1 MALLATKL
9 YFPVLRSNLVNRPRL
24 IGELDSGLRGPL
36 TLISAPAG
44 SGKTSLIADWREGPG
59 KDRRVAWLS
68 LDPADNDLLRFL
80 TYLTAAFESAAPD
93 LTRSTITLLQLPQTP
108 PLEVIGDSLLEALS
122 ALSTDLILALDDYH
136 LITNFQIHDLINQ
149 LLSHQPH
156 MFHFAIL
163 TRADPPLPL
172 GRLRVR
178 NELTEIRATD
188 LRFTREEVAAFLS
201 QTMGLSLSQE
211 QVAALEAR
219 TEGWI
224 AGLQL
229 AALSMQGRGD
239 VEDFVAAFTG
249 SHYYVVDYLV
259 DEVLSL
265 QSEKMRDFLL
275 KTSILERMNASLC
288 NMLTGASDGQSVL
301 EQLHRSNL
309 FVSALD
315 DDRQWY
321 RYHQLFADVLQNRL
335 RQVNANIIP
344 TLHRRAAEWFEPNG
358 FLPEAMTHAL
368 ATQDLEFAAKMVE
381 RNSGAMLMHGE
392 MRTLL
397 QWMDAID
404 PVLHQNASLCIAKA
418 WALAF
423 TNRSDAVDELL
434 QEAERL
440 IAEDANHPIWGD
452 IAALRANLLIA
463 GGQSRAAIEY
473 ARDALKRLPEGN
485 LIVRGV
491 VNLTLGGACWAEGEL
506 TESFAALEEASRIG
520 LKVGSAHLAS
530 AALYGLAYG
539 YSLLGGLHRAR
550 IYYEQAIQ
558 ASMRKDGQLLPTAA
572 EACIG
577 LGNLLYE
584 WNDLSAAEN
593 NLENGVRLS
602 HQLGRISTLA
612 YGQISMARL
621 QRAKGRVAQALA
633 LLQDAESHLQSSILH
648 PVAESLLAASQ
659 IEFFL
664 NRGDV
669 RSAEQIAHQ
678 RIYSID
684 SPINLLNSSEY
695 VQFGYLLLA
704 RKDVTQAV
712 KLAERLV
719 EFARSYDWND
729 LLIRADIL
737 HAQALIELGQTARAT
752 QSMWQ
757 ALHLAQPEGYMR
769 VFVERDE
776 SVKKILG
783 LIKPEDEGQRNY
795 IYKLLTAFGEAVI
808 PIHQPLIEPLSE
820 RELEVLRLVAL
831 GKSNQQIADELVL
844 ATGTVKKHLNN
855 IFGKLNVQ
863 SRTECVARAREL
875 NLL

>member
-9 YFPVLRSNLVNRPRL
+9 YFPVLRSNFVNRPRL
-24 IGELDSGLRGPL
+24 IGILDSGLRGPL

-44 SGKTSLIADWREGPG
+44 SGKTSLMADWREGPG

-80 TYLTAAFESAAPD
+80 TYLTAALESASPD
-93 LTRSTITLLQLPQTP
+93 LTRSTINLLQLPQTP

-122 ALSTDLILALDDYH
+122 ALSANLILVLDDYH
-136 LITNFQIHDLINQ
+136 LITNLQIHDLINQ

-156 MFHFAIL
+156 TFQLAIL

-178 NELTEIRATD
+178 NELTEIRAND
-188 LRFTREEVAAFLS
+188 LRFSQEEVAAFLS

-211 QVAALEAR
+211 QIAALETR

-249 SHYYVVDYLV
+249 GHHYVVDYLV

-265 QSEKMRDFLL
+265 QSEKIRDFLL

-288 NMLTGASDGQSVL
+288 NALSGESEGQSML

-335 RQVNANIIP
+335 HQVNADIIP
-344 TLHRRAAEWFEPNG
+344 ELHRRAAEWFEPNG

-368 ATQDLEFAAKMVE
+368 TTQDLEFAAKIVE
-381 RNSGAMLMHGE
+381 RNSGAMLMRGE

-404 PVLHQNASLCIAKA
+404 PVLHQNASLCISKA

-423 TNRSDAVDELL
+423 TNRSDAVEELL

-440 IAEDANHPIWGD
+440 IADDADHPIWGD

-463 GGQSRAAIEY
+463 GGQSRAAIEN
-473 ARDALKRLPEGN
+473 AREALKRLPEGN

-491 VNLTLGGACWAEGEL
+491 VNLTLGGAFWAEGEL

-539 YSLLGGLHRAR
+539 YSLLGALHRAR

-558 ASMRKDGQLLPTAA
+558 ASTRKDGQLLPTAA

-593 NLENGVRLS
+593 YLEDGIRLG
-602 HQLGRISTLA
+602 HQLGRLSTLA

-621 QRAKGRVAQALA
+621 WQAKGQMAQALA
-633 LLQDAESHLQSSILH
+633 LLKDAEKHLQSSVLH
-648 PVAESLLAASQ
+648 PVAEALLVAAKMELSLH
-659 IEFFL
+659 
-664 NRGDV
+664 RGDLQ
-669 RSAEQIAHQ
+669 SAEQ
-678 RIYSID
+678 RSYSVD
-684 SPINLLNSSEY
+684 GPISHFNSAEY
-695 VQFGYLLLA
+695 VQYGYLLLA
-704 RKDVTQAV
+704 RKDVSQAV
-712 KLAERLV
+712 KLAEHLL
-719 EFARSYDWND
+719 EFAASHGWND
-729 LLIRADIL
+729 LSIRADIL
-737 HAQALIELGQTARAT
+737 HAQALAEQGQTARVI
-752 QSMWQ
+752 QSMRQ
-757 ALHLAQPEGYMR
+757 ALNLAQPEDYMR
-769 VFVERDE
+769 VFLDQGE

-783 LIKPEDEGQRNY
+783 LVKPEDEGERNY
-795 IYKLLTAFGEAVI
+795 IYKLLAAFGETSDL
-808 PIHQPLIEPLSE
+808 IHQPLIDPLSG
-820 RELEVLRLVAL
+820 REMEVLRLVAL

-855 IFGKLNVQ
+855 IFGKLGVQ
-863 SRTECVARAREL
+863 NRTECVARAREL
-875 NLL
+875 DLL

>member
-9 YFPVLRSNLVNRPRL
+9 FFPIARPNFVHRPRL
-24 IGELDSGLRGPL
+24 VTKLDSGLRGPL

-44 SGKTSLIADWREGPG
+44 SGKTSLMADWREGPG
-59 KDRRVAWLS
+59 ENSQVAWLS
-68 LDPADNDLLRFL
+68 LDPSDNDLLRFL
-80 TYLTAAFESAAPD
+80 TYLTAALESASPD
-93 LTRSTITLLQLPQTP
+93 LTRSTIALLQLPQTP
-108 PLEVIGDSLLEALS
+108 PLDAIVDSLLEALS
-122 ALSTDLILALDDYH
+122 SLTVDLVLVLDDYH
-136 LITNFQIHDLINQ
+136 LITNLQIHDLINH
-149 LLSHQPH
+149 LLSHQHPT
-156 MFHFAIL
+156 FHIAIL

-178 NELTEIRATD
+178 NELTEIRVHD
-188 LRFTREEVAAFLS
+188 LRFTREEAAAFLS
-201 QTMGLSLSQE
+201 QTMSLSLSQD
-211 QVAALEAR
+211 QVASLEAR

-229 AALSMQGRGD
+229 AALSMQGRED
-239 VEDFVAAFTG
+239 VEDFVTAFTG
-249 SHYYVVDYLV
+249 SHHYVVDYLV

-265 QSEKMRDFLL
+265 QSEKMREFLL
-275 KTSILERMNASLC
+275 KTSLLERMNASLC
-288 NMLTGASDGQSVL
+288 NALTGESDGQSML
-301 EQLHRSNL
+301 EELHRSNL
-309 FVSALD
+309 FISALD

-335 RQVNANIIP
+335 RQASANTIP
-344 TLHRRAAEWFEPNG
+344 ELHHRAAEWFESNG
-358 FLPEAMTHAL
+358 FLSEGMAHAL
-368 ATQDLEFAAKMVE
+368 ATQDMKFAAKMVE
-381 RNSGAMLMHGE
+381 RNSATMLMRGE

-397 QWMDAID
+397 QWMEAID
-404 PVLHQNASLCIAKA
+404 PILHQYASLCISKA

-423 TNRSDAVDELL
+423 TNRSDAVEELL

-440 IAEDANHPIWGD
+440 IADDADHPIWGD

-463 GGQSRAAIEY
+463 GGQSRAAIEN

-506 TESFAALEEASRIG
+506 TESFAALDEASRIG

-550 IYYEQAIQ
+550 VYYEQAIQ
-558 ASMRKDGQLLPTAA
+558 ASTRKDGQLLPTAA
-572 EACIG
+572 EACVG

-602 HQLGRISTLA
+602 HQLGRLSSLA

-621 QRAKGRVAQALA
+621 QQAKGKVAQALA
-633 LLQDAESHLQSSILH
+633 LLKDAESHLQSSILH
-648 PVAESLLAASQ
+648 PEAESLLVAAQ
-659 IEFFL
+659 MEYFL
-664 NRGDV
+664 YRGTV
-669 RSAEQIAHQ
+669 QSAEQVADQ
-678 RIYSID
+678 RGYFMD
-684 SPINLLNSSEY
+684 GPVNLLNSSEY

-704 RKDVTQAV
+704 RKDVKQAV
-712 KLAERLV
+712 KLAERII
-719 EFARSYDWND
+719 EFAASYGWND
-729 LLIRADIL
+729 VLIRANIL
-737 HAQALIELGQTARAT
+737 HAQALAKQGQTGRAI
-752 QSMWQ
+752 QSMRQ
-757 ALHLAQPEGYMR
+757 ALRLAQPEDYMR
-769 VFVERDE
+769 VFTDQGE
-776 SVKKILG
+776 SVKQILETMKAG
-783 LIKPEDEGQRNY
+783 ANGQKDFV
-795 IYKLLTAFGEAVI
+795 YKLLAAFGETSVPSQGSLVEA
-808 PIHQPLIEPLSE
+808 LSE

-855 IFGKLNVQ
+855 IFGKLGVQ
-863 SRTECVARAREL
+863 NRTECVARAREL

>member
-9 YFPVLRSNLVNRPRL
+9 YFPVLRSNFVNRPRL
-24 IGELDSGLRGPL
+24 IRVLDSGLRGPL

-44 SGKTSLIADWREGPG
+44 SGKTSLMAEWREGPG
-59 KDRRVAWLS
+59 KDKQVAWLS

-80 TYLTAAFESAAPD
+80 TYLTAALESAAPD
-93 LTRSTITLLQLPQTP
+93 LTRSTINLLQLSQTP

-122 ALSTDLILALDDYH
+122 ALSTDLILTLDDYH
-136 LITNFQIHDLINQ
+136 LITNLQIHDLINQ

-156 MFHFAIL
+156 TFHLAIL

-172 GRLRVR
+172 GRFRVR
-178 NELTEIRATD
+178 NELTEIRAND
-188 LRFTREEVAAFLS
+188 LRFTREEVAAFLA

-211 QVAALEAR
+211 QVASLEAR

-229 AALSMQGRGD
+229 AALSMQGRGN
-239 VEDFVAAFTG
+239 VKDFVAAFSG
-249 SHYYVVDYLV
+249 SHHYVVDYLV

-265 QSEKMRDFLL
+265 QSENVRDFLL
-275 KTSILERMNASLC
+275 KTSLLERMNASLC
-288 NMLTGASDGQSVL
+288 NALTGESDGQSVL

-321 RYHQLFADVLQNRL
+321 RYHHLFADVLHNRL
-335 RQVNANIIP
+335 RQMNANIIP
-344 TLHRRAAEWFEPNG
+344 ELHRRAAEWFESNG
-358 FLPEAMTHAL
+358 FLSEGMTHAL
-368 ATQDLEFAAKMVE
+368 AAQDMEFAAKMVD
-381 RNSGAMLMHGE
+381 RNSAAMLMRGE
-392 MRTLL
+392 MPTLL

-423 TNRSDAVDELL
+423 TNRSEAIEELL
-434 QEAERL
+434 HEAERL
-440 IAEDANHPIWGD
+440 IADDANHPIHGD
-452 IAALRANLLIA
+452 IAALRANLLIVR
-463 GGQSRAAIEY
+463 GQARAAIEY
-473 ARDALKRLPEGN
+473 ARDALKRLPESN

-530 AALYGLAYG
+530 SALYGLAYG

-550 IYYEQAIQ
+550 VYYEQAIQ

-593 NLENGVRLS
+593 NLEGGVRLS
-602 HQLGRISTLA
+602 HQLGRLSTLA

-621 QRAKGRVAQALA
+621 QRAKGKVDQALA
-633 LLQDAESHLQSSILH
+633 LLKDAESHLQRSILH

-659 IEFFL
+659 IEFSL
-664 NRGDV
+664 NQGDV
-669 RSAEQIAHQ
+669 PSAEQIANQ
-678 RIYSID
+678 RNYSAD
-684 SPINLLNSSEY
+684 SPMNLLNSSEY

-704 RKDVTQAV
+704 RKDVKQAV
-712 KLAERLV
+712 KLAEHII
-719 EFARSYDWND
+719 EFATSHGWND
-729 LLIRADIL
+729 VLIRANIL
-737 HAQALIELGQTARAT
+737 HAQVLVAQGQTGRAIE
-752 QSMWQ
+752 SMQQ
-757 ALHLAQPEGYMR
+757 ALRLAQPEDYMR
-769 VFVERDE
+769 VFVDQGE
-776 SVKKILG
+776 SVKQILEKMRTG
-783 LIKPEDEGQRNY
+783 ANGQKDFV
-795 IYKLLTAFGEAVI
+795 YKLLAAFGETSAPSQGSLV
-808 PIHQPLIEPLSE
+808 EALSE
-820 RELEVLRLVAL
+820 RELDVLRLVAR
-831 GKSNQQIADELVL
+831 GKSNQQIAGELVL

-855 IFGKLNVQ
+855 IFGKLGVQ
-863 SRTECVARAREL
+863 NRTECVARAREL

>member
-9 YFPVLRSNLVNRPRL
+9 FFPISRPNFVNRPRL
-24 IGELDSGLRGPL
+24 VGKLDLGLGGPL

-44 SGKTSLIADWREGPG
+44 SGKTSLMAEWREGPG
-59 KDRRVAWLS
+59 KKRQVAWLS

-80 TYLTAAFESAAPD
+80 TYLTVALELASPG
-93 LTRSTITLLQLPQTP
+93 LTRPTTTLLQLPQTP
-108 PLEVIGDSLLEALS
+108 PSEIIIDSLFEVLNTLS
-122 ALSTDLILALDDYH
+122 VDLILVLDDYH
-136 LITNFQIHDLINQ
+136 LLTNLQIHELLER
-149 LLSHQPH
+149 LLSHPH
-156 MFHFAIL
+156 PMFHLAIL
-163 TRADPPLPL
+163 TRADPRLPL

-178 NELTEIRATD
+178 NELTEIRVHD

-211 QVAALEAR
+211 QVMSLEAR

-229 AALSMQGRGD
+229 AALSMQGRED
-239 VEDFVAAFTG
+239 VDDFVAAFTG
-249 SHYYVVDYLV
+249 SHHYVVDYLV

-265 QSEKMRDFLL
+265 QSENVRDFLL
-275 KTSILERMNASLC
+275 KTSILERMSASLC
-288 NMLTGASDGQSVL
+288 NALTGESDGQSVL

-315 DDRQWY
+315 NDRQWY

-335 RQVNANIIP
+335 RQANANIIP
-344 TLHRRAAEWFEPNG
+344 TLHHKAAEWFEPHG
-358 FLPEAMTHAL
+358 FLSDAMVHSL
-368 ATQDLEFAAKMVE
+368 ATQNMEFAAKMVD
-381 RNSGAMLMHGE
+381 RNSATMLMRGE

-404 PVLHQNASLCIAKA
+404 PILHQNVSLCIAKA

-423 TNRSDAVDELL
+423 TNRSEAVEELL
-434 QEAERL
+434 QEAARL
-440 IAEDANHPIWGD
+440 IAEDASHPIWGD
-452 IAALRANLLIA
+452 IAALRANLSIA
-463 GGQSRAAIEY
+463 RGQSRAAIEY
-473 ARDALKRLPEGN
+473 AQEALKRLPEEN

-491 VNLTLGGACWAEGEL
+491 VSLTLGGACWAEGDL
-506 TESFAALEEASRIG
+506 IESFAALEEASRIG

-530 AALYGLAYG
+530 AALYGLAHG

-550 IYYEQAIQ
+550 VYYDQAIQ
-558 ASMRKDGQLLPTAA
+558 ASMWKDGQLLPTAA

-593 NLENGVRLS
+593 SLEDGVRLS
-602 HQLGRISTLA
+602 HQLGRLSTLA

-621 QRAKGRVAQALA
+621 QRAKGKVAQALA
-633 LLQDAESHLQSSILH
+633 LLKDAKSHLQSSILH
-648 PVAESLLAASQ
+648 PEAESLLAAAKMELS
-659 IEFFL
+659 L
-664 NRGDV
+664 HRGDIP
-669 RSAEQIAHQ
+669 SAEQLADQ
-678 RIYSID
+678 RNYSVD
-684 SPINLLNSSEY
+684 YPINLLNSSEY

-704 RKDVTQAV
+704 RKDVKQAV
-712 KLAERLV
+712 NLAQHII
-719 EFARSYDWND
+719 EFAASRGWNNV
-729 LLIRADIL
+729 LIPANIL
-737 HAQALIELGQTARAT
+737 HAQALMEQGQPARAI
-752 QSMWQ
+752 QSMRQ
-757 ALHLAQPEGYMR
+757 ALSLAQPEDYIR
-769 VFVERDE
+769 VFLDQGE
-776 SVKKILG
+776 SMKKILDRM
-783 LIKPEDEGQRNY
+783 KSEGQGHRDY
-795 IYKLLTAFGEAVI
+795 IDKLLAAFGETTASI
-808 PIHQPLIEPLSE
+808 QQPLIEPLSD

-855 IFGKLNVQ
+855 VFGKLGVQ
-863 SRTECVARAREL
+863 NRTECVARAREL